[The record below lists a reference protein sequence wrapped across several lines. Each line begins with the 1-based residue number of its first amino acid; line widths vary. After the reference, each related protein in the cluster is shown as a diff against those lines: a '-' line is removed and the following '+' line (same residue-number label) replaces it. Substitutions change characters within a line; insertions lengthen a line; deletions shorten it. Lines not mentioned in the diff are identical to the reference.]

1 MKLVL
6 NLKIV
11 QIPIVFFFISN
22 PIILNLI
29 NLLVNKIDFL
39 KIWISINNLLIF
51 TYYKLYFG

>member
-6 NLKIV
+6 NLKRV

-29 NLLVNKIDFL
+29 NLLVNTIHFL
-39 KIWISINNLLIF
+39 EIWISINNLLIF